1 MFLRSRSVVRHSCS
15 GLHTEAG
22 WLLIRSE
29 SRERVNVFHQSPPP
43 ITMLTPD
50 PSVCLR
56 GRERG
61 RNEGRGAALQEMKS
75 MPWSKGREGRERERE
90 RSRCVQMFR
99 WRGSEGRSSRIDSP
113 RIMYCWAILCCG
125 PLMSPLFMNI
135 WAVNLSVQP
144 QKVPLTAQ
152 CDFARPPALSVVFM
166 V

>member
-61 RNEGRGAALQEMKS
+61 RNEGRGAALQEIKS
-75 MPWSKGREGRERERE
+75 MPWSKGREKGERAEQMCTDVQVERL
-90 RSRCVQMFR
+90 
-99 WRGSEGRSSRIDSP
+99 RGKIITDRFSSYKVLLGDIVLRLIDVAPVYEHLGCKSVSATTKSP
-113 RIMYCWAILCCG
+113 PDSAVWFCKTTSAFCCIYG
-125 PLMSPLFMNI
+125 L
-135 WAVNLSVQP
+135 
-144 QKVPLTAQ
+144 K
-152 CDFARPPALSVVFM
+152 
-166 V
+166 

>member
-61 RNEGRGAALQEMKS
+61 RNEGRGAGNEKHAVVERQR
-75 MPWSKGREGRERERE
+75 GERERE
-90 RSRCVQMFR
+90 RAEQMCTDVQVER
-99 WRGSEGRSSRIDSP
+99 LRGKIITDRFSSYNVLLGDIVLRPIDVAPVYEHLGCKSVSATAESP
-113 RIMYCWAILCCG
+113 
-125 PLMSPLFMNI
+125 PDS
-135 WAVNLSVQP
+135 AV
-144 QKVPLTAQ
+144 
-152 CDFARPPALSVVFM
+152 
-166 V
+166 

>member
-61 RNEGRGAALQEMKS
+61 RNEGRGAALQEIKS
-75 MPWSKGREGRERERE
+75 MPWSKGREKGERAEQMCTDVQVERL
-90 RSRCVQMFR
+90 
-99 WRGSEGRSSRIDSP
+99 RGKIIMDRFSSYKVLLGDIVLRLIDVAPVYEHLGCKSVSATTKSP
-113 RIMYCWAILCCG
+113 
-125 PLMSPLFMNI
+125 PDS
-135 WAVNLSVQP
+135 AV
-144 QKVPLTAQ
+144 
-152 CDFARPPALSVVFM
+152 
-166 V
+166 